1 MTYRI
6 EFHDGQN
13 KIGSRMEPGDLE
25 AAKAHAQEG
34 LILHKATSARIVDTE
49 GREIWATQLNGS
61 DSGAPQS

>member
-6 EFHDGQN
+6 EFRDGQN
-13 KIGSRMEPGDLE
+13 EIGSRLEPGDLE

-34 LILHKATSARIVDTE
+34 MILHIATSARIVDTE
-49 GREIWATQLNGS
+49 GREIWTTQISKS